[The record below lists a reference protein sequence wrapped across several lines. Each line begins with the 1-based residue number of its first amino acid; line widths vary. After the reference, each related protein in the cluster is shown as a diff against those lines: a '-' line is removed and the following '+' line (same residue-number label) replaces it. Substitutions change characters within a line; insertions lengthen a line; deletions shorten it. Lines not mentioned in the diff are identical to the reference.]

1 MDAADRPRR
10 LLGVRRFADFIYH
23 LRIPRAVL
31 ASRLK
36 TLVAAGSMTRVAGER
51 HLEYVLTGKGTALWP
66 VVLSCRRRAG
76 RPVGAV
82 RGLRRAGARGGHH
95 RRPRSRA
102 RDLVPTPPWYRDDG
116 ELVLATSLQ
125 HGLEGVVGKPLAS
138 RYHPGGRRDWIKVKN
153 VWHQE
158 VIICG
163 WRPGEGRRANMIGSL
178 IPGVYD
184 GDQSRYAGNVGTG
197 SPMGNTR
204 RTRRAGPR
212 APFPSCKIR
221 GNPVN
226 DHDQPGDIAGKR
238 AALLADPRSG
248 IRPLAGR

>member
-1 MDAADRPRR
+1 MASRPVLPTAGRSTGGGGARPAAGRCPRR
-10 LLGVRRFADFIYH
+10 T
-23 LRIPRAVL
+23 P
-31 ASRLK
+31 S
-36 TLVAAGSMTRVAGER
+36 SP
-51 HLEYVLTGKGTALWP
+51 P
-66 VVLSCRRRAG
+66 VPG
-76 RPVGAV
+76 P
-82 RGLRRAGARGGHH
+82 
-95 RRPRSRA
+95 
-102 RDLVPTPPWYRDDG
+102 DLVPTPPWYRDDG